1 MQEKKTDHF
10 RRRLLPACAAMALAF
25 AVPATALAQAW
36 PTRPVKILVGF
47 PPGGVADI
55 MARSMAPLMSETLGQ
70 PVVVESRAGANGNVA
85 ADAVAKAPADGYTL
99 AMTSTGIES
108 VNPYLFSR
116 MPFDPAKD
124 LAPVAAAGRIQ
135 LFLTARP
142 GLPASDVESFVRY
155 AKAHPGKLSF
165 GSAGSGSTPHL
176 VGELFKQSAGIYAVH
191 VPYRGAAPALQDL
204 LASQIDFFFDPG
216 ISFANVRAGKLK
228 MLAVASGQRSPLF
241 PEVPTLAER
250 GYKNMD
256 YDTWFGLFAPAAT
269 PPEVRQRLNE
279 AANKA
284 LANEGLRSRFREVGG
299 EATPMTAEAFKGIAR
314 KEAVVFGQLI
324 KDRDIQAD

>member
-1 MQEKKTDHF
+1 MNEKENHF
-10 RRRLLPACAAMALAF
+10 RRRTLSACAFLALAL
-25 AVPATALAQAW
+25 AAPGAALAQSW
-36 PTRPVKILVGF
+36 PSKPVKILVGF

-55 MARSMAPLMSETLGQ
+55 MARSVAPLMSETLGQ
-70 PVVVESRAGANGNVA
+70 PVVIESRAGANGNVA

-99 AMTSTGIES
+99 ALTSTGIES
-108 VNPYLFSR
+108 VNPFLFGK
-116 MPFDPAKD
+116 MPFDADKD
-124 LAPVAAAGRIQ
+124 LVPVAATGRIQ
-135 LFLTARP
+135 LFLTTRP
-142 GLPASDVESFVRY
+142 GLAANDVDAFVRY
-155 AKAHPGKLSF
+155 ARANPGKLSF

-228 MLAVASGQRSPLF
+228 MLAVASGQRSALF

-269 PPEVRQRLNE
+269 PPEVRLRLN
-279 AANKA
+279 AAVNKA
-284 LANEGLRSRFREVGG
+284 LANEAVRNRFREVGG
-299 EATPMTAEAFKGIAR
+299 ETTPMTAEDFKSVAR
-314 KEAVVFGQLI
+314 KETVVFSQLI
-324 KDRDIQAD
+324 KDRSIQAD

>member
-1 MQEKKTDHF
+1 MDERETRF
-10 RRRLLPACAAMALAF
+10 RRRTLSAC
-25 AVPATALAQAW
+25 TALALALAASGAALAQSW
-36 PTRPVKILVGF
+36 PSKPVKILVGF

-55 MARSMAPLMSETLGQ
+55 MARSIAPLMSETLGQ

-99 AMTSTGIES
+99 ALTSTGIES
-108 VNPYLFSR
+108 VNPFLFGK
-116 MPFDPAKD
+116 MPFDPDKD
-124 LAPVAAAGRIQ
+124 LVPVAATGRIQ
-135 LFLTARP
+135 LFLTTRP
-142 GLPASDVESFVRY
+142 GLAANDVDAFVRY
-155 AKAHPGKLSF
+155 ARANPGKLSF

-228 MLAVASGQRSPLF
+228 MLAVASGQRSTLF

-269 PPEVRQRLNE
+269 PPEVRLRLN
-279 AANKA
+279 AAVNKA
-284 LANEGLRSRFREVGG
+284 LTNEAVRNRLRDVGG
-299 EATPMTAEAFKGIAR
+299 EATPMTAEAFKSVAR
-314 KEAVVFGQLI
+314 KETVVFSQLI
-324 KDRDIQAD
+324 KDRNIQAD

>member
-1 MQEKKTDHF
+1 MKENEPRF
-10 RRRLLPACAAMALAF
+10 RRRILPACAFLALAL
-25 AVPATALAQAW
+25 AAPAAALAQSW
-36 PTRPVKILVGF
+36 PSKPVKILVGF

-55 MARSMAPLMSETLGQ
+55 MARTVAPLMSETLGQ

-85 ADAVAKAPADGYTL
+85 ADAVAKSPADGYTL
-99 AMTSTGIES
+99 ALTSTGIES
-108 VNPYLFSR
+108 VNPFLFR
-116 MPFDPAKD
+116 KMPFDPDKD
-124 LAPVAAAGRIQ
+124 LAPVAATGRIQ
-135 LFLTARP
+135 LFLTTRP
-142 GLPASDVESFVRY
+142 GLAANDVDAFVRY
-155 AKAHPGKLSF
+155 AKANPGKLSF

-204 LASQIDFFFDPG
+204 LANQIDFFFDPG

-250 GYKNMD
+250 GYRNMD

-269 PPEVRQRLNE
+269 PPEVRLRLN
-279 AANKA
+279 AAVNKA
-284 LANEGLRSRFREVGG
+284 LANEAVRNRFRELGG
-299 EATPMTAEAFKGIAR
+299 EATPMTPEAFKSVAH
-314 KEAVVFGQLI
+314 KEAVVFSQLI
-324 KDRDIQAD
+324 KDRNIQAD

>member
-1 MQEKKTDHF
+1 MNHQEPRF
-10 RRRLLPACAAMALAF
+10 RRRTLSACALAALMLA
-25 AVPATALAQAW
+25 APAAALAQAW
-36 PTRPVKILVGF
+36 PSKPIKILVGF

-55 MARSMAPLMSETLGQ
+55 MARTIAPLMSETLGQ

-85 ADAVAKAPADGYTL
+85 ADAVAKSPADGYTL
-99 AMTSTGIES
+99 ALTSTGIES
-108 VNPYLFSR
+108 VNPFLFGKSA
-116 MPFDPAKD
+116 FDPDKD
-124 LAPVAAAGRIQ
+124 LAPVAATGRIL
-135 LFLTARP
+135 LFLTTRP
-142 GLPASDVESFVRY
+142 GLPANDVDAFVRH
-155 AKAHPGKLSF
+155 AKANPGKLSF

-228 MLAVASGQRSPLF
+228 MLAVASAQRSPLF
-241 PEVPTLAER
+241 PDVPTLAER

-269 PPEVRQRLNE
+269 PPEVRLRLN
-279 AANKA
+279 AAVNKA
-284 LANEGLRSRFREVGG
+284 LANEAVRNRFREVGG
-299 EATPMTAEAFKGIAR
+299 EATPMTPEAFKAVAR
-314 KEAVVFGQLI
+314 KEAAVFSQLI
-324 KDRDIQAD
+324 KDRNIQAD